1 MAIGMFCHTPEAD
14 QLFDGPVSRSFDRR
28 EHLDDVFWQTLGV
41 SENQRPFVEIEQTR
55 FDRIATKI
63 IAGLYYVSHGSML
76 PDKSISLSFSETELV
91 SKLPTELINVPFNDS
106 FAPDFTFRNNGQY
119 WHLLFFGSFQCVGS
133 IESLARNGR

>member
-28 EHLDDVFWQTLGV
+28 EHLDDVVWQTLGV